1 LHLPFTESPESRS
14 REAHALNQFWRED
27 MALLTQPSSA
37 ARTSLI
43 YITVGAL
50 TLVWTG
56 VWWAYLRHYP
66 SEEVAGYTWYICYGL
81 MLTGGVVLLIGLA
94 VGQIGRQA
102 RHAEL
107 PPADA
112 MNHETKVQEIQAT
125 APVVAPGVAAQ
136 SALAPQVAG
145 TAQVAAAPAMGFP
158 AANPATAAA
167 PAHPANVR

>member
-1 LHLPFTESPESRS
+1 
-14 REAHALNQFWRED
+14 

-56 VWWAYLRHYP
+56 VWWMYLRQSP
-66 SEEVAGYTWYICYGL
+66 PEEGARFVWYICYGL
-81 MLTGGVVLLIGLA
+81 MATGGVVLLIGLA

-107 PPADA
+107 PPTDA
-112 MNHETKVQEIQAT
+112 MNPETKVQEIQAT

-145 TAQVAAAPAMGFP
+145 TAQVAAAPAMALP
-158 AANPATAAA
+158 AANPTLASA
-167 PAHPANVR
+167 PAHPANLR

>member
-1 LHLPFTESPESRS
+1 
-14 REAHALNQFWRED
+14 

-66 SEEVAGYTWYICYGL
+66 PDEVAGYTWYICYGL
-81 MLTGGVVLLIGLA
+81 MLTGGVVLVIGLA

-107 PPADA
+107 PPTDA

-136 SALAPQVAG
+136 SGLAPQVTG
-145 TAQVAAAPAMGFP
+145 TAAAVATPARIATPAIGAAPAAPSVP
-158 AANPATAAA
+158 AAPSHAGNL
-167 PAHPANVR
+167 R